1 MHWTATTRDL
11 SAALLDPVRGVIER
25 GLASHELDLGP
36 ASERPPEPARPP
48 AWSTAP
54 NAAAIATP
62 RGETATTATRRP
74 APADPVPPA
83 LTSSTASARR
93 PLASAHHETRAA
105 PSAPPGAAPHTT
117 PIADHPA
124 DTSPAARAHPAPP
137 ASREHTASPA
147 IPDAH
152 TEHSPPL
159 ATPDHSAPRVRP
171 AHPAP
176 PPNYEHT
183 APRANYQHSPAP
195 ANHEHS
201 AAPAIHEHPAARAN
215 PEPAALAD
223 RRRSTPHPLAN
234 DDHSTATAT
243 PGVPLHA
250 HPWSPPAAAPS
261 LPATTPVLTL
271 REPAVEPAAS
281 PSVGVPIRPRTPPP
295 LPLTPEPAPR
305 DLATA
310 HHLTTALHPVL
321 TTAAALTT
329 AALAAQSEPRV
340 ANHFAVQVQLGAQTS
355 AVDPDALTA
364 ALLTLLREAAYRH
377 GLEVE

>member
-25 GLASHELDLGP
+25 GLASHELALGP
-36 ASERPPEPARPP
+36 ASERPQDPARPP

-62 RGETATTATRRP
+62 RGEAATAANLTAR
-74 APADPVPPA
+74 
-83 LTSSTASARR
+83 TSSTDSSRR
-93 PLASAHHETRAA
+93 PLASAHHESRAA
-105 PSAPPGAAPHTT
+105 PSAPPGAPRHTT

-137 ASREHTASPA
+137 ASREHTASPST
-147 IPDAH
+147 PDAH
-152 TEHSPPL
+152 TEHSPPP
-159 ATPDHSAPRVRP
+159 ANPDHSAPRVRP
-171 AHPAP
+171 AHSAP

-201 AAPAIHEHPAARAN
+201 AAPAIHEHPAAPAN

-223 RRRSTPHPLAN
+223 RQRSTPRPLAN
-234 DDHSTATAT
+234 DEHSTATPT

-250 HPWSPPAAAPS
+250 RPRGPWSPPAAAPS
-261 LPATTPVLTL
+261 LPTTTPVLTL
-271 REPAVEPAAS
+271 REPAIEPAAS
-281 PSVGVPIRPRTPPP
+281 PSVGVPIRPHTPPL
-295 LPLTPEPAPR
+295 LPLTPQPAPR

-329 AALAAQSEPRV
+329 AALAAQDEPRV
-340 ANHFAVQVQLGAQTS
+340 ANHFAVQVQLGAPTS

-377 GLEVE
+377 GVEVE